1 MASRLVFVA
10 LLATAALV
18 SGCGGAAPQI
28 PESASLAP
36 ADAVVFA
43 RMTTDDDSSQWQK
56 AERVLE
62 RIPGV
67 RDTLVKPV
75 ARCAFWS
82 AVNRRVSSALA
93 DPGAAVALNDSAPS
107 ANTAAMTMQ
116 SVIFMLGSLREAFFR
131 QAGRWGEARDRAGFR

>member
-1 MASRLVFVA
+1 MACRLAFVA

-18 SGCGGAAPQI
+18 SGCGGAAAQI

-43 RMTTDDDSSQWQK
+43 RFTTDDQSSQWQK

-67 RDTLVKPV
+67 RDALVSAIEQGLTDEGLDWDEDV
-75 ARCAFWS
+75 AP
-82 AVNRRVSSALA
+82 ALGDEVVIVVTAKHAA
-93 DPGAAVALNDSAPS
+93 DRLA
-107 ANTAAMTMQ
+107 
-116 SVIFMLGSLREAFFR
+116 R
-131 QAGRWGEARDRAGFR
+131 AGQRGEARRVAREERRGRRPRRR